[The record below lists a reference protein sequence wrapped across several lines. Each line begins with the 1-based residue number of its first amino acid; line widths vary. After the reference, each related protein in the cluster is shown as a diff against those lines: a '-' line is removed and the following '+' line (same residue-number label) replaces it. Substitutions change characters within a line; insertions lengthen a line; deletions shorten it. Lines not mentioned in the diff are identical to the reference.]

1 MTDHDCLIVAG
12 CMQLSELQSK
22 GDIYNSLNK
31 TEAGGQQQ
39 DITCYLKA
47 NMNRSKKLCPIK
59 SEKHFADQVWSQNIS
74 GPPGLIDVFAAVV
87 WFFLECINCSS
98 VSIQVIQVRGTP
110 KSGYGMLWHVV
121 ATRACSLQ
129 HKDFGILAWRSFRS
143 PCRWPVCLRKK
154 THRDFCFLA
163 CSSVCQNVSMCVC
176 VCQSCWIL
184 IPSGFWKAMLHSSQ
198 STNFCHGT

>member
-1 MTDHDCLIVAG
+1 
-12 CMQLSELQSK
+12 
-22 GDIYNSLNK
+22 
-31 TEAGGQQQ
+31 
-39 DITCYLKA
+39 
-47 NMNRSKKLCPIK
+47 MNRSKKLCPIK

-176 VCQSCWIL
+176 VSI
-184 IPSGFWKAMLHSSQ
+184 MLDPDTQWVLKGHAA
-198 STNFCHGT
+198 

>member
-39 DITCYLKA
+39 DITRYLKA

-59 SEKHFADQVWSQNIS
+59 SEKHLADQVWSQNIS
-74 GPPGLIDVFAAVV
+74 GHPALIDLFAAVV
-87 WFFLECINCSS
+87 WFFLECIKCSF

-110 KSGYGMLWHVV
+110 KSGCGMLWHVV
-121 ATRACSLQ
+121 ACCGML
-129 HKDFGILAWRSFRS
+129 
-143 PCRWPVCLRKK
+143 WPQEHV
-154 THRDFCFLA
+154 
-163 CSSVCQNVSMCVC
+163 
-176 VCQSCWIL
+176 
-184 IPSGFWKAMLHSSQ
+184 HSSTKISASSPGDHFVVLVVGQ
-198 STNFCHGT
+198 CASGKKRIVISVF

>member
-31 TEAGGQQQ
+31 TEAGGQQE

-110 KSGYGMLWHVV
+110 KSGYGMLWPQEHV
-121 ATRACSLQ
+121 
-129 HKDFGILAWRSFRS
+129 
-143 PCRWPVCLRKK
+143 
-154 THRDFCFLA
+154 
-163 CSSVCQNVSMCVC
+163 
-176 VCQSCWIL
+176 
-184 IPSGFWKAMLHSSQ
+184 HSSTKISASSPGDHFVALVVGQ
-198 STNFCHGT
+198 CASGKNASWFLFFSLF